1 MSTIDERIVQMSFD
15 NRGFENGVNETVNSI
30 NGLNRSLDGLNNVGF
45 DGIQNGID
53 SLNNKFSLLGIAGM
67 TAISNITSKIV
78 DMGLSMANNLT
89 FGQINEGFQ
98 KYASAT
104 KDIKALIN
112 STGKDIETIE
122 AEIEKLAW
130 YSDATSYSYSAMVTA
145 LKSFAAQDLDTGES
159 ITMIQGIGNSL
170 SYAGLAAEEASAAFD
185 IYSKAIGR
193 GYMDLLQWKR
203 LQTMGAVT
211 AGLKKNFL
219 EAAAGLGTLKSN
231 GDGTYKTLNGLTVSI
246 KDFDQTLGDQK
257 GKWLTTDVISSV
269 MTAYGSYSA
278 QLQEFMELE
287 ENQGLTV
294 SEAMDKMDALGI
306 TYDEMGKKAFL
317 AAQEARTFKE
327 AVNAIADASSTVWNK
342 IFHNVL
348 GNAEEA
354 TELWTAFSDWLY
366 DQVMP
371 PLIAV
376 RDLTT
381 NWKDSGGRDA
391 MIKFFSGLASALD
404 ALKAPIK
411 AAFSDIFEPFTGEQ
425 LANGTRKLAELAEK
439 MKLSEENAGKLRD
452 IFDGVFSVLKLLK
465 DGFLAVAGVI
475 AEVLKSLSP
484 LVDIFLSLGDILA
497 RYVINGIEKF
507 RSALGLS
514 AGDIKSVSDFLAP
527 LTNKLQQFADFLNG
541 WRIDCPLL
549 DDIWWKEWSRE
560 AVVPAVQ
567 MTKEHV
573 KALFDETNGK
583 FNLISDENKKS
594 ALEHI
599 SNVDRSVKALLDERN
614 GKFMIFSKEATV
626 KMSSGT
632 MFKQIRDEVEETSSV
647 ITVIFNGINT
657 VITGTLNVLKN
668 LGDYILNIVPTIGT
682 NLKKLGSNIMEN
694 LNFSTLIGAGLG
706 AGALVIAKS
715 VSDVLGTLSDA
726 IGQFIQVG
734 GADGPT
740 ILLKYSGALAL
751 LALALGVIASIPGDQ
766 LVRSTAAIGTVLAMF
781 MHTVNAIAV
790 GSEKLGGAVGI
801 FGGLGAGAQMTALTT
816 MMVGLAISIGI
827 LALALKH
834 ISELDLGALAKGITG
849 IGILMA
855 EMAGFTKLM
864 QKNPLTVGSAM
875 SVLIIAGAL
884 VIMSHAVEN
893 LGSLDLPTLAKGI
906 GSIGIVLLEMAGF
919 AKLMSSQMLSIGDAT
934 AVLIISGA
942 LVIMSH
948 AIENIGGLDL
958 AALAKG
964 LLGIGIVLAEMVTL
978 CEAMSVIDTG
988 SILKSSV
995 TVGILAGSMVTVGLA
1010 LQIIGSM
1017 NLEQLGVGLLGM
1029 AGAMVIFGEAMAK
1042 IPANIGAAGGILVLA
1057 NAMIPLATALAIM
1070 GTIDLGSMT
1079 VAMGGIAGFMTAAGV
1094 LFTKVNPAQAIGVST
1109 ALVIFATALDIMVPA
1124 LVALSLVPLESLAGG
1139 LLVIFGALLA
1149 FGALSSVLSA
1159 VIVPMLGL
1167 AAAMALIGVGAAA
1180 FGAGLT
1186 MIAAAGVTAAKALV
1200 ESLKTLLTAIPNL
1213 VASMTKAITALGK
1226 SILQGLITLLPDI
1239 FQVLNEALGQFLRFI
1254 VESVPKICETIVT
1267 VLPQL
1272 LETLGFVLRSF
1283 LDFLAENMP
1292 YFVEKGID
1300 MLVSIC
1306 EGLAEGMPRIVEAA
1320 LDLIESFLKTL
1331 TDNIPRIL
1339 DMGVEF
1345 LKNLIAGIWSWLT
1358 EALGSLWDVMGE
1370 LISKIGDA
1378 IGEWWTKG
1386 REALSNFLSGVWE
1399 KIKSGEA
1406 LTDIANAIGE
1416 FITKI
1421 GEKISEWVKAGKDAI
1436 KGFLKGF
1443 KDEDENG
1450 KIGVL
1455 DQIASFGSKIISTF
1469 KNALGIHSPS
1479 TMFAAAGSY
1488 AVQGLV
1494 GGIASA
1500 IKDSAKTT
1508 GDAVNIVTKSI
1519 QKNVDTATKALAAQ
1533 GNKDAQKYQEAKKKA
1548 EKEAAE
1554 AAKNAKKALR
1564 DELRI
1569 KSPSKVFAEIGQYMM
1584 EGLIVGMKDRE
1595 PAVLNTVTENGRN
1608 MVDTF
1613 KESIANLASMISSI
1627 DDQPTI
1633 TPVLDLTGIQNGSKE
1648 LRDMMASM
1656 TGGEIELNA
1665 KTASVTSV
1673 LNDILASTQ
1682 KQQQTQQGTTFIQN
1696 NYSPKALSQIDIYR
1710 QTRNQLLMAK
1720 GAL

>member
-78 DMGLSMANNLT
+78 DMGLSMVNNLT
-89 FGQINEGFQ
+89 FGQIEAGFQ

-104 KDIKALIN
+104 KDIMALHN
-112 STGKDIETIE
+112 STGKTIE
-122 AEIEKLAW
+122 QIEGEIEKLAW

-145 LKSFAAQDLDTGES
+145 LKSFAAQDIDTNRS
-159 ITMIQGIGNSL
+159 IQMLQGIGNSL
-170 SYAGLAAEEASAAFD
+170 SYAGMAAEEATSAFD
-185 IYSKAIGR
+185 IYSKAIGK
-193 GYMDLLQWKR
+193 GYMDNMQWNR
-203 LQTMGAVT
+203 LNALGATT
-211 AGLKKNFL
+211 AGLKKNFM
-219 EAAAGLGTLKSN
+219 EAAAGLGTLKKV
-231 GDGTYKTLNGLTVSI
+231 GDGVYETMGGLEVTVAS
-246 KDFDQTLGDQK
+246 FQSTLGDQK
-257 GKWLTTDVISSV
+257 GKWLTTDVMDAVFS
-269 MTAYGSYSA
+269 AYGSYSE
-278 QLQEFMELE
+278 QLQDFMAQE
-287 ENQGLTV
+287 ENQGLTIDQ
-294 SEAMDKMDALGI
+294 AMKKMDDLGI
-306 TYDEMGKKAFL
+306 EYDHMGREAFE
-317 AAQEARTFKE
+317 AAQKARTFQE
-327 AVNAIADASSTVWNK
+327 AVNAISDASSTIWNK
-342 IFHNVL
+342 IFTNIF

-354 TELWTAFSDWLY
+354 TEMWTNFSDWLY
-366 DQVMP
+366 GAVIP
-371 PLIAV
+371 PLEFV

-381 NWKDSGGRDA
+381 SWKDSGGRDA

-425 LANGTRKLAELAEK
+425 LANGTRKLAELAEN
-439 MKLSEENAGKLRD
+439 MKISEENAGKLRD

-514 AGDIKSVSDFLAP
+514 ASDIKSVSDFLAP

-549 DDIWWKEWSRE
+549 DDIWWKEWTGNAGSSLE
-560 AVVPAVQ
+560 K
-567 MTKEHV
+567 TKGHV
-573 KALFDETNGK
+573 KEFLDEVNGK
-583 FNLISDENKKS
+583 FTLFSDETKTDT
-594 ALEHI
+594 LGYI
-599 SNVDRSVKALLDERN
+599 SEVDSSVKKLLDERN
-614 GKFMIFSKEATV
+614 GKFQLFSNEKIITSPNSTFKVVVDEA
-626 KMSSGT
+626 S
-632 MFKQIRDEVEETSSV
+632 ETSSV
-647 ITVIFNGINT
+647 VSVIFDGLNT
-657 VITGTLNVLKN
+657 IIIGTLNVLKRF
-668 LGDYILNIVPTIGT
+668 GDYVISIVPTIGK
-682 NLKKLGSNIMEN
+682 NLKNLGKNIFEN
-694 LNFSTLIGAGLG
+694 LDFGTIVGGALG
-706 AGALVIAKS
+706 ASALMLAKNIA
-715 VSDVLGTLSDA
+715 DVLGALSDA
-726 IGQFIQVG
+726 IGQFVTAG
-734 GADGPT
+734 GPDGPT
-740 ILLKYSGALAL
+740 IILKYAGAMAL
-751 LALALGVIASIPGDQ
+751 LALALGVIASIPSDQ
-766 LVRSTAAIGTVLAMF
+766 LITAVGALGTVLLMF
-781 MHTVNAIAV
+781 TKTV
-790 GSEKLGGAVGI
+790 GSISMLSGKIAGAGL
-801 FGGLGAGAQMTALTT
+801 FGGLGVGAKMGALSLE
-816 MMVGLAISIGI
+816 MI
-827 LALALKH
+827 ALAGSILIISFALKR
-834 ISELDLGALAKGITG
+834 IAELDLGALAKGITG

-855 EMAGFTKLM
+855 EMAGFAKLM
-864 QKNPLTVGSAM
+864 QGNPLSIGSAM
-875 SVLIIAGAL
+875 SVLIIAGGL

-893 LGSLDLPTLAKGI
+893 LGALDLPALAKGI
-906 GSIGIVLLEMAGF
+906 GAIGVVLLELAGF
-919 AKLMSSQMLSIGDAT
+919 AKLMSSNALSIGDAT
-934 AVLIISGA
+934 AVLIIAGA
-942 LVIMSH
+942 MVIMSQ
-948 AIENIGGLDL
+948 AIENIGDLDL
-958 AALAKG
+958 ATLAKG
-964 LLGIGIVLAEMVTL
+964 IGGMALVLAEMAGFAWAL
-978 CEAMSVIDTG
+978 GKIDTG
-988 SILKSSV
+988 SILKASV
-995 TVGILAGSMVTVGLA
+995 SVGIMAGAMVTVGLA
-1010 LQIIGSM
+1010 MQIIGSM
-1017 NLEQLGVGLLGM
+1017 DLEQLGVALLGM
-1029 AGAMVIFGEAMAK
+1029 AGALVIFGVAMTQ
-1042 IPANIGAAGGILVLA
+1042 IPANIGAAGGILILA
-1057 NAMIPLATALAIM
+1057 NAMIPLATAIAILGTLDLA
-1070 GTIDLGSMT
+1070 SMS
-1079 VAMGGIAGFMTAAGV
+1079 VAMGGIAGFVTAAGI
-1094 LFTKVNPAQAIGVST
+1094 LFKTVNPAQALGVSS
-1109 ALVIFATALDIMVPA
+1109 ALVIFAAAIDIMVPA
-1124 LVALSLVPLESLAGG
+1124 LATLALVPLESLAGG
-1139 LLVIFGALLA
+1139 LLVIFGALAGFGILA
-1149 FGALSSVLSA
+1149 SVLTP

-1180 FGAGLT
+1180 FGVGMTA
-1186 MIAAAGVTAAKALV
+1186 IAASGAAAAKALV
-1200 ESLKTLLTAIPNL
+1200 ESLKTLLTAIPDM
-1213 VASMTKAITALGK
+1213 VTAIVKAVTALGK
-1226 SILQGLITLLPDI
+1226 AILEAITTLLPDV
-1239 FQVLNEALGQFLRFI
+1239 FKVLGEALTQLCTFI
-1254 VESVPKICETIVT
+1254 VESVPKICETVVT

-1406 LTDIANAIGE
+1406 LTDIANAIGS

-1421 GEKISEWVKAGKDAI
+1421 GEKISDWVKAGKDAI
-1436 KGFLKGF
+1436 LGFLKGF
-1443 KDEDENG
+1443 EDEDG
-1450 KIGVL
+1450 SIGVL
-1455 DQIASFGSKIISTF
+1455 DRVAEVGNKIIKAFKAALSIASPSVAFATVGS
-1469 KNALGIHSPS
+1469 
-1479 TMFAAAGSY
+1479 FAT
-1488 AVQGLV
+1488 QGLIN
-1494 GGIASA
+1494 GMTSASESA
-1500 IKDSAKTT
+1500 GKASSSAVKTVTDNIK
-1508 GDAVNIVTKSI
+1508 
-1519 QKNVDTATKALAAQ
+1519 KNVDTTTKALAKA
-1533 GNKDAQKYQEAKKKA
+1533 GNETAKKYQEQQKA
-1548 EKEAAE
+1548 
-1554 AAKNAKKALR
+1554 AAKAASDAAKRIAKATR